1 MKATPNQMKIL
12 KSFDDPY
19 KKIVIVTGP
28 AGSGK
33 THWLCKTASKCITTK
48 QLDKIVIT
56 RPTVGVDENLGYLP
70 GDLDEKMSPWMI
82 PVNEYLTNIQYYDIK
97 VCPIGL
103 MRGRTFN
110 NSFIIADEMQNA
122 TAEQIKMLM
131 TRIGENSY
139 IGITGDLNQSDINDN
154 GLEDFIKLFEE
165 YQKENK
171 LQFLNIQHIKLTDDD
186 IKREDVIKD
195 ILDIYTN
202 RQKVNNIRIT

>member
-33 THWLCKTASKCITTK
+33 TNWLCKTAAKCITTK
-48 QLDKIVIT
+48 KLDKIVIT
-56 RPTVGVDENLGYLP
+56 RPTVGVDENLGFLP
-70 GDLDEKMSPWMI
+70 GDIDEKMSPWMI
-82 PVNEYLTNIQYYDIK
+82 PVNEYLSNIMYYDIE
-97 VCPIGL
+97 VCPIGI
-103 MRGRTFN
+103 MRGRTFK
-110 NSFIIADEMQNA
+110 NSFVIADEMQNA
-122 TAEQIKMLM
+122 TIEQMKMLM

-139 IGITGDLNQSDINDN
+139 IGITGDLKQSDINDN

-165 YQKENK
+165 YQKKNK
-171 LQFLNIQHIKLTDDD
+171 LEFLSIQHIKLTEDD

-195 ILDIYTN
+195 ILNIYYT
-202 RQKVNNIRIT
+202 